1 MKWRT
6 RRPPSKSWT
15 RKYLTFIDLI
25 TDDDELLGWV
35 RIDTRGTHPAYTP
48 HLNYYD
54 SDFHEAVEPS
64 LRAAKDKLLAFFVLK
79 KLEDE

>member
-15 RKYLTFIDLI
+15 RQHLTFFDLI
-25 TDDDELLGWV
+25 NDDDELLGWV
-35 RIDTRGTHPAYTP
+35 RKDTRTDPPTFTP

-54 SDFHEAVEPS
+54 SDFHEAAEPT
-64 LRAAKDKLLAFFVLK
+64 LRAAKSKLLAFFVLK
-79 KLEDE
+79 KLEE